1 MIETL
6 ALVIG
11 WTVSIVIGL
20 LGLVF
25 VWKVATDKININR
38 VISEP
43 DGSGASLSRL
53 QFLIFT
59 FVIAMSLFW
68 IVVRQENFPEEI
80 PAGVFILLGI
90 SGGSYVISKGIQPKL
105 KVDRE
110 TETPTNDTPPKQD
123 EG

>member
-68 IVVRQENFPEEI
+68 VVVRQENFPEEI

-90 SGGSYVISKGIQPKL
+90 SGWGLRDFQGYPAEAQ
-105 KVDRE
+105 DRARHRDINQRQAE
-110 TETPTNDTPPKQD
+110 K
-123 EG
+123 